1 MTKYIKKTIED
12 STTGAEVNYHEVTY
26 IGVDLANNLTTATVT
41 SYFSLKAKQKGKH
54 PIGEPKQFTIEN
66 KPPKGV
72 ELENWLYENLTQAIP
87 EGYQPTPENEQYIGY
102 VDPYMFTGGII
113 KDSEEKTKAKNN

>member
-1 MTKYIKKTIED
+1 KTIED
-12 STTGAEVNYHEVTY
+12 ITTGADVNYHEVTY
-26 IGVDLANNLTTATVT
+26 IGIDLANNLTTATVT

-54 PIGEPKQFTIEN
+54 PIGEPKRFTIEN

-87 EGYQPTPENEQYIGY
+87 EDYQPTPENEQYMGY
-102 VDPYMFTGGII
+102 VDPYLFSGGLV
-113 KDSEEKTKAKNN
+113 KDVEEESNEK

>member
-1 MTKYIKKTIED
+1 MVFSCDYIFH
-12 STTGAEVNYHEVTY
+12 NPLN
-26 IGVDLANNLTTATVT
+26 LASNLTTATVT

-72 ELENWLYENLTQAIP
+72 DLETWMYENLTQAIP
-87 EGYQPTPENEQYIGY
+87 EDYQPIPENEQYMGY
-102 VDPYMFTGGII
+102 IDPYLFSGGVI
-113 KDSEEKTKAKNN
+113 KDTEVKEKLK